1 MARTRVK
8 QRVRLRRI
16 YDQALP
22 DEDGTRVLVDGLW
35 PRGMKKTDAQLDEWA
50 KQLAPSAELRKWY
63 THDRER
69 YGEFAE
75 RYRDELAG
83 SEARE
88 ALDRLRE
95 QAAHGPVTLLTAVR
109 EEHLERSHA
118 AVLREELTRSA
129 KSR

>member
-1 MARTRVK
+1 MK
-8 QRVRLRRI
+8 ERVRLRRI
-16 YDQALP
+16 YDEALP
-22 DEDGTRVLVDGLW
+22 DEDGQRVLVDGMW
-35 PRGMKKTDAQLDEWA
+35 PRGMKKADARLDEWA

-69 YGEFAE
+69 YEEFAE
-75 RYRDELAG
+75 RYRAELAE
-83 SEARE
+83 SEPRE

-95 QAAHGPVTLLTAVR
+95 HAAHGPVTLLTAVR

-118 AVLREELTRSA
+118 AVLREELTRSR